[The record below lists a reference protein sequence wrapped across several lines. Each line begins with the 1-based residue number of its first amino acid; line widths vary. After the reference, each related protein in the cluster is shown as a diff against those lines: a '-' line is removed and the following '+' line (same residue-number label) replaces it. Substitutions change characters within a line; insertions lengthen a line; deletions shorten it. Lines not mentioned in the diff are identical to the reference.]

1 MSDPNLNYL
10 MKKNKIKDTGV
21 EVTELSFGTSSL
33 GSMPDTY
40 GYEVSEDRAQKTLN
54 RFFQGP
60 VNMLDTSRN
69 YAMGESEKRI
79 GRAIKENG
87 GWPKDFLLSTK
98 LDRNMDTLVLDKN
111 RARESLEESLK
122 TLNVDSVDVLF
133 LHDPEYAKDITDI
146 TKKDGAMD
154 ELFKIKNEGLAKAV
168 GVAMGKVDIMFPLLK
183 DWDFDVVINH
193 NRYTL
198 INREANK
205 MYDYASSKN
214 IAIFNAAPYAGG
226 VLAKGPDNFKK
237 VTYQDATEEKLAP
250 AREFEKVC
258 KKHNVELGAAALQ
271 FSLRDN
277 RITST
282 ICGVTSV
289 ESIEKNLAWANA
301 EISGEFWD
309 EISKLPFSIN
319 DPESERVFT
328 PG

>member
-1 MSDPNLNYL
+1 
-10 MKKNKIKDTGV
+10 MKKNKIKDTGL

-79 GRAIKENG
+79 GKAIKENG
-87 GWPKDFLLSTK
+87 GWPNGFLLSTK
-98 LDRNMDTLVLDKN
+98 LDRNMDTLILDKN
-111 RARESLEESLK
+111 RVRESLEESLK
-122 TLNVDSVDVLF
+122 TLNVDSVDILF

-154 ELFKIKNEGLAKAV
+154 ELFKIKNEGLAKAA

-183 DWDFDVVINH
+183 DWDFDVIINH

-198 INREANK
+198 LNREANE

-226 VLAKGPDNFKK
+226 VLAKGPSNFKK
-237 VTYQDATEEKLAP
+237 ITYQDASEEKLAP
-250 AREFEKVC
+250 AREIEKVC
-258 KKHNVELGAAALQ
+258 KKYNVEMGAAALQ
-271 FSLRDN
+271 FSMKDK

-282 ICGVTSV
+282 ICGVTSIQ
-289 ESIEKNLAWANA
+289 SIEKNLAWANTNIP
-301 EISGEFWD
+301 EEFWN
-309 EISKLPFSIN
+309 EVLKLPYSTK
-319 DPESERVFT
+319 DPESERNFT

>member
-1 MSDPNLNYL
+1 
-10 MKKNKIKDTGV
+10 MKKNKIKDTGL

-40 GYEVSEDRAQKTLN
+40 GYEVSENRAQKTLN

-79 GRAIKENG
+79 GKAIKENG
-87 GWPKDFLLSTK
+87 GWPNGFLLSTK

-111 RARESLEESLK
+111 RVRESLEESLK
-122 TLNVDSVDVLF
+122 TLNVDSVDILF

-154 ELFKIKNEGLAKAV
+154 ELFKIKNEGLAKAA

-183 DWDFDVVINH
+183 DWDFDVIINH

-198 INREANK
+198 LNRETNE

-237 VTYQDATEEKLAP
+237 ITYQDATEEKLAP

-289 ESIEKNLAWANA
+289 ESIEKTLAWANTNIP
-301 EISGEFWD
+301 EEFWN
-309 EISKLPFSIN
+309 EVLKLPYSTK
-319 DPESERVFT
+319 DPESERNFT

>member
-1 MSDPNLNYL
+1 
-10 MKKNKIKDTGV
+10 MKKNKIKDTSL

-79 GRAIKENG
+79 GKAIKENG
-87 GWPKDFLLSTK
+87 GWPKGFLLSTK

-146 TKKDGAMD
+146 TKKGGAMD
-154 ELFKIKNEGLAKAV
+154 ELFKIKDEGLAKAV

-198 INREANK
+198 LNREANE
-205 MYDYASSKN
+205 MYDFASSKN

-282 ICGVTSV
+282 ICGVTSI

-301 EISGEFWD
+301 EISDEFWE
-309 EISKLPFSIN
+309 EISKLPFSTN

>member
-1 MSDPNLNYL
+1 
-10 MKKNKIKDTGV
+10 MKKNKIKDTGL

-79 GRAIKENG
+79 GKAIKENG
-87 GWPKDFLLSTK
+87 GWPNGFLLSTK

-111 RARESLEESLK
+111 RVRESLEESLK
-122 TLNVDSVDVLF
+122 TLNVDSVDILF

-154 ELFKIKNEGLAKAV
+154 ELFKIKNEGLAKAA

-183 DWDFDVVINH
+183 DWDFDVIINH

-198 INREANK
+198 LNREANE

-237 VTYQDATEEKLAP
+237 ITYQDATEDKLAP

-289 ESIEKNLAWANA
+289 ESIEKNLTWANT

-309 EISKLPFSIN
+309 EISKLPFSTN

-328 PG
+328 SG

>member
-1 MSDPNLNYL
+1 
-10 MKKNKIKDTGV
+10 MKKNKIKDTGL

-54 RFFQGP
+54 RFFKGP

-79 GRAIKENG
+79 GKAIKENG
-87 GWPKDFLLSTK
+87 GWPNGFLLSTK

-111 RARESLEESLK
+111 RVRESLEESLK
-122 TLNVDSVDVLF
+122 TLNVDSVDILF

-154 ELFKIKNEGLAKAV
+154 ELFKIKNEGLAKAA

-183 DWDFDVVINH
+183 DWDFDVIINH

-198 INREANK
+198 LNREANE

-237 VTYQDATEEKLAP
+237 ITYQDATEEKLAP

-309 EISKLPFSIN
+309 EISKLPFSTN

-328 PG
+328 SG

>member
-1 MSDPNLNYL
+1 
-10 MKKNKIKDTGV
+10 MKKNKIKDTGL

-40 GYEVSEDRAQKTLN
+40 GYEVSENRAQKTLN

-79 GRAIKENG
+79 GKAIKENG
-87 GWPKDFLLSTK
+87 GWPNGFLLSTK

-111 RARESLEESLK
+111 RVRESLEESLK
-122 TLNVDSVDVLF
+122 TLNVDSVDILF

-154 ELFKIKNEGLAKAV
+154 ELFKIKNEGLAKAA
-168 GVAMGKVDIMFPLLK
+168 GVAMGKVDVMFPLLK
-183 DWDFDVVINH
+183 NWDFDVIINH

-198 INREANK
+198 LNREANE

-237 VTYQDATEEKLAP
+237 ITYQDATEEKLAP

-289 ESIEKNLAWANA
+289 ESIEKNLAWANTNIP
-301 EISGEFWD
+301 EEFWN
-309 EISKLPFSIN
+309 EVLKLPYSTK
-319 DPESERVFT
+319 DPESERNFT

>member
-1 MSDPNLNYL
+1 
-10 MKKNKIKDTGV
+10 MKKNKIKDTGL

-40 GYEVSEDRAQKTLN
+40 GYEVSENRAQKTLN

-79 GRAIKENG
+79 GKAIKENG
-87 GWPKDFLLSTK
+87 GWPNGFLLSTK

-111 RARESLEESLK
+111 RVRESLEESLK
-122 TLNVDSVDVLF
+122 TLNVDSVDILF

-146 TKKDGAMD
+146 TKKGGAMD
-154 ELFKIKNEGLAKAV
+154 ELFKIKNEGLAKAA

-183 DWDFDVVINH
+183 NWDFDVIINH

-198 INREANK
+198 LNREANE

-237 VTYQDATEEKLAP
+237 ITYQDATEEKLAP

-289 ESIEKNLAWANA
+289 ESIEKNLAWANTNIP
-301 EISGEFWD
+301 EEFWN
-309 EISKLPFSIN
+309 EVLKLPYSTK
-319 DPESERVFT
+319 DPESERNFT

>member
-1 MSDPNLNYL
+1 
-10 MKKNKIKDTGV
+10 MKKNKIKDTGL
-21 EVTELSFGTSSL
+21 EITELSFGTSSL

-154 ELFKIKNEGLAKAV
+154 ELFKIKEEGLAKAV

-183 DWDFDVVINH
+183 DWDFDVIINH

-198 INREANK
+198 INREANE

-309 EISKLPFSIN
+309 EVLKLPFSSN
-319 DPESERVFT
+319 DPESDRVFT
-328 PG
+328 AG

>member
-1 MSDPNLNYL
+1 

-40 GYEVSEDRAQKTLN
+40 GYEVPEQRAQETLK

-79 GRAIKENG
+79 GKAIKEKG
-87 GWPKDFLLSTK
+87 GWPNGFLLSTK

-111 RARESLEESLK
+111 RARQSFEESLK
-122 TLNVDSVDVLF
+122 TLNTDSVDILF
-133 LHDPEYAKDITDI
+133 LHDPEYAKDVNDI

-154 ELFKIKNEGLAKAV
+154 ELFKIKEEGLAKAV
-168 GVAMGKVDIMFPLLK
+168 GLAMGKIDLMFPLIK
-183 DWDFDVVINH
+183 DWDFDVIINH

-198 INREANK
+198 LNREANE

-226 VLAKGPDNFKK
+226 VLAKGPSNFKK
-237 VTYQDATEEKLAP
+237 ITYQDASEEKLAP
-250 AREFEKVC
+250 AREIEKVC
-258 KKHNVELGAAALQ
+258 KKYNVEMGAAALQ
-271 FSLRDN
+271 FSMKDK

-282 ICGVTSV
+282 ICGVTSIQ
-289 ESIEKNLAWANA
+289 SIEKNLAWANTNIP
-301 EISGEFWD
+301 EEFWN
-309 EISKLPFSIN
+309 EVLKLPYSTK
-319 DPESERVFT
+319 DPESERNFT

>member
-1 MSDPNLNYL
+1 
-10 MKKNKIKDTGV
+10 MKKNKIKDTGL

-40 GYEVSEDRAQKTLN
+40 GYEVSENRAQKTLN

-79 GRAIKENG
+79 GKAIKENG
-87 GWPKDFLLSTK
+87 GWPNGFLLSTK

-111 RARESLEESLK
+111 RVRESLEESLK
-122 TLNVDSVDVLF
+122 TLNVDSVDILF

-154 ELFKIKNEGLAKAV
+154 ELFKIKNEGLAKAA

-183 DWDFDVVINH
+183 NWDFDVIINH

-198 INREANK
+198 LNRETNE

-237 VTYQDATEEKLAP
+237 ITYQDATEEKLAP

-289 ESIEKNLAWANA
+289 ESIEKTLAWANTNIP
-301 EISGEFWD
+301 EEFWN
-309 EISKLPFSIN
+309 EVLKLPYSTK
-319 DPESERVFT
+319 DPESERNFT

>member
-1 MSDPNLNYL
+1 
-10 MKKNKIKDTGV
+10 MKKIKIKDTGL

-79 GRAIKENG
+79 GKAIKENG
-87 GWPKDFLLSTK
+87 GWPNGFLLSTK

-111 RARESLEESLK
+111 RVRESLEESLK
-122 TLNVDSVDVLF
+122 TLNVDSVDILF

-146 TKKDGAMD
+146 TKKGGAMD
-154 ELFKIKNEGLAKAV
+154 ELFKIKNEGLAKAA

-183 DWDFDVVINH
+183 DWDFDVIINH

-198 INREANK
+198 INREANE

-289 ESIEKNLAWANA
+289 ESIEKNLVWANA

-309 EISKLPFSIN
+309 EISKLPFSTN

-328 PG
+328 SG

>member
-1 MSDPNLNYL
+1 
-10 MKKNKIKDTGV
+10 MKKNKIKDTGL

-40 GYEVSEDRAQKTLN
+40 GYEVSENRAQKTLN

-79 GRAIKENG
+79 GKSIKENG
-87 GWPKDFLLSTK
+87 GWPNGFLLSTK

-111 RARESLEESLK
+111 RVRESLEESLK
-122 TLNVDSVDVLF
+122 TLNVDSVDILF

-154 ELFKIKNEGLAKAV
+154 ELFKIKNEGLAKAA

-183 DWDFDVVINH
+183 NWDFDVIINH

-198 INREANK
+198 LNREANE

-237 VTYQDATEEKLAP
+237 ITYQDATEEKLAP

-289 ESIEKNLAWANA
+289 ESIEKNLAWANTNIP
-301 EISGEFWD
+301 EEFWN
-309 EISKLPFSIN
+309 EVLKLPYSTK
-319 DPESERVFT
+319 DPESERNFT

>member
-1 MSDPNLNYL
+1 
-10 MKKNKIKDTGV
+10 MKKNKIKDTGL

-79 GRAIKENG
+79 GKAIKENG
-87 GWPKDFLLSTK
+87 GWPNGFLLSTK

-111 RARESLEESLK
+111 RVRESLEESLK
-122 TLNVDSVDVLF
+122 TLNVDSVDILF
-133 LHDPEYAKDITDI
+133 LHDPEYAKDINDI
-146 TKKDGAMD
+146 TKKGGAMD
-154 ELFKIKNEGLAKAV
+154 ELFKIKNEGLAKAA

-183 DWDFDVVINH
+183 DWDFDVIINH

-198 INREANK
+198 INREANE

-289 ESIEKNLAWANA
+289 ESIEKNLVWANA

-309 EISKLPFSIN
+309 EVSKLPFSTN

-328 PG
+328 SG

>member
-1 MSDPNLNYL
+1 
-10 MKKNKIKDTGV
+10 MKKNKIKDTGL

-79 GRAIKENG
+79 GKAIKENG
-87 GWPKDFLLSTK
+87 GWPNGFLLSTK

-111 RARESLEESLK
+111 RVRESLEESLK
-122 TLNVDSVDVLF
+122 TLNVDSVDILF
-133 LHDPEYAKDITDI
+133 LHDPEYAKDINDI
-146 TKKDGAMD
+146 TKKGGAMD
-154 ELFKIKNEGLAKAV
+154 ELFKIKNEGLAKAA

-183 DWDFDVVINH
+183 DWDFDVIINH

-198 INREANK
+198 INREANE

-250 AREFEKVC
+250 TREFEKVC

-289 ESIEKNLAWANA
+289 ESIEKNLVWANA

-309 EISKLPFSIN
+309 EISKLPFSTN

-328 PG
+328 SG

>member
-1 MSDPNLNYL
+1 
-10 MKKNKIKDTGV
+10 MKRNKIKDTGV

-69 YAMGESEKRI
+69 YAMGESEIRI
-79 GRAIKENG
+79 GKAIKENG
-87 GWPKDFLLSTK
+87 GWPKGFLLSTK

-122 TLNVDSVDVLF
+122 TLNVDSVDILF

-146 TKKDGAMD
+146 TRKNGAMD
-154 ELFKIKNEGLAKAV
+154 ELFKIKEEGLTKAV
-168 GVAMGKVDIMFPLLK
+168 GLAMGKIDLMFPLIK
-183 DWDFDVVINH
+183 DWDFDVIINH

-205 MYDYASSKN
+205 MYEYASSKN

-309 EISKLPFSIN
+309 EVLKLPFSSN
-319 DPESERVFT
+319 DPESDRVFT
-328 PG
+328 AG

>member
-1 MSDPNLNYL
+1 
-10 MKKNKIKDTGV
+10 MKKNKIKDTGL

-79 GRAIKENG
+79 GKAIKENG
-87 GWPKDFLLSTK
+87 GWPNGFLLSTK

-111 RARESLEESLK
+111 RVRESLEESLK
-122 TLNVDSVDVLF
+122 TLNVDSVDILF

-154 ELFKIKNEGLAKAV
+154 ELFKIKNEGLAKAA
-168 GVAMGKVDIMFPLLK
+168 GIAMGKVDIMFPLLK
-183 DWDFDVVINH
+183 DWDFDVIINH

-198 INREANK
+198 INREANE

-237 VTYQDATEEKLAP
+237 ITYQDATEEKLAP

-289 ESIEKNLAWANA
+289 ESIEKNLAWANTNIP
-301 EISGEFWD
+301 EEFWN
-309 EISKLPFSIN
+309 EVLKLPYSTK
-319 DPESERVFT
+319 DPESERNFT

>member
-1 MSDPNLNYL
+1 
-10 MKKNKIKDTGV
+10 MKKNKIKDTGL

-40 GYEVSEDRAQKTLN
+40 GYEVPELRAQETLK

-60 VNMLDTSRN
+60 ANMLDTSRN

-79 GRAIKENG
+79 GKAIKENG
-87 GWPKDFLLSTK
+87 GWPNGFLLSTK

-111 RARESLEESLK
+111 RVRESLEESLK
-122 TLNVDSVDVLF
+122 TLNVDSVDILF

-154 ELFKIKNEGLAKAV
+154 ELFKIKNEGLAKAA

-183 DWDFDVVINH
+183 DWDFDVLINH

-198 INREANK
+198 INREANE

-250 AREFEKVC
+250 ARAFEKVC

-309 EISKLPFSIN
+309 EISKLPFSTK

-328 PG
+328 SG

>member
-1 MSDPNLNYL
+1 
-10 MKKNKIKDTGV
+10 MKKNKIKDTGL

-79 GRAIKENG
+79 GKAIKENG
-87 GWPKDFLLSTK
+87 GWPNGFLLSTK

-111 RARESLEESLK
+111 RVRESLEESLK
-122 TLNVDSVDVLF
+122 TLNVDSVDILF

-154 ELFKIKNEGLAKAV
+154 ELFKIKNEGLAKAA

-183 DWDFDVVINH
+183 DWDFDVIINH

-198 INREANK
+198 LNREANE

-282 ICGVTSV
+282 ISGVTSV

-301 EISGEFWD
+301 EISDEFWD
-309 EISKLPFSIN
+309 EISKLPFSTN

-328 PG
+328 SG

>member
-1 MSDPNLNYL
+1 
-10 MKKNKIKDTGV
+10 MKKNKIKDTGL

-79 GRAIKENG
+79 GKAIKENG
-87 GWPKDFLLSTK
+87 GWPNGFLLSTK

-111 RARESLEESLK
+111 RVRESLEESLK
-122 TLNVDSVDVLF
+122 TLNVDSVDILF

-154 ELFKIKNEGLAKAV
+154 ELFKIKNEGLAKAA

-183 DWDFDVVINH
+183 DWDFDVIINH

-198 INREANK
+198 INREANE

-309 EISKLPFSIN
+309 EISKLPFSTN
-319 DPESERVFT
+319 DPETERVFT
-328 PG
+328 SG

>member
-1 MSDPNLNYL
+1 
-10 MKKNKIKDTGV
+10 MKKNKIKDTGL
-21 EVTELSFGTSSL
+21 EISELSFGTSSL

-111 RARESLEESLK
+111 RARQSLEESLK
-122 TLNVDSVDVLF
+122 TLNVDSVDILF
-133 LHDPEYAKDITDI
+133 LHDPEYTKDITDI

-154 ELFKIKNEGLAKAV
+154 ELFKIKEEGLAKAV

-183 DWDFDVVINH
+183 DWDFDVIINH

-198 INREANK
+198 INREANE

-309 EISKLPFSIN
+309 EVLKLPFSSN
-319 DPESERVFT
+319 DPESDRVFT
-328 PG
+328 AG

>member
-1 MSDPNLNYL
+1 
-10 MKKNKIKDTGV
+10 MKKNKVKDTGL

-79 GRAIKENG
+79 GKAIKENG
-87 GWPKDFLLSTK
+87 GWPNGFLLSTK

-111 RARESLEESLK
+111 RVRESLEESLK
-122 TLNVDSVDVLF
+122 TLNVDSVDILF

-146 TKKDGAMD
+146 TKKGGAMD
-154 ELFKIKNEGLAKAV
+154 ELFKIKNEGLAKAA

-183 DWDFDVVINH
+183 DWDFDVIINH

-198 INREANK
+198 LNREANE
-205 MYDYASSKN
+205 MYNYASSKN

-289 ESIEKNLAWANA
+289 ESIEKNLVWANA

-309 EISKLPFSIN
+309 EISKLPFSTN

-328 PG
+328 SG

>member
-1 MSDPNLNYL
+1 
-10 MKKNKIKDTGV
+10 MKKNKIKDTGL
-21 EVTELSFGTSSL
+21 EITELSFGTSSL

-40 GYEVSEDRAQKTLN
+40 GYEVSEERAQKTLN

-98 LDRNMDTLVLDKN
+98 LDRNMETLVLDKN

>member
-1 MSDPNLNYL
+1 
-10 MKKNKIKDTGV
+10 MKKNKIKDTGL

-40 GYEVSEDRAQKTLN
+40 GYEVSENRAQKTLN

-79 GRAIKENG
+79 GKAIKENG
-87 GWPKDFLLSTK
+87 GWPNGFLLSTK

-111 RARESLEESLK
+111 RVRESLEESLK
-122 TLNVDSVDVLF
+122 TLNVDSVDILF

-146 TKKDGAMD
+146 TKKGGAMD
-154 ELFKIKNEGLAKAV
+154 ELFKIKNEGLAKAA

-183 DWDFDVVINH
+183 NWDFDVIINH

-198 INREANK
+198 LNRETNE

-237 VTYQDATEEKLAP
+237 ITYQDATEEKLAP

-289 ESIEKNLAWANA
+289 ESIEKTLAWANTNIP
-301 EISGEFWD
+301 EEFWN
-309 EISKLPFSIN
+309 EVLKLPYSTK
-319 DPESERVFT
+319 DPESERNFT

>member
-1 MSDPNLNYL
+1 
-10 MKKNKIKDTGV
+10 MKKNKIKDTGL

-79 GRAIKENG
+79 GKAIKENG
-87 GWPKDFLLSTK
+87 GWPNGFLLSTK

-111 RARESLEESLK
+111 RVRESFEESLK
-122 TLNVDSVDVLF
+122 TLNVDSVDILF

-154 ELFKIKNEGLAKAV
+154 ELFKIKNEGLAKAA

-183 DWDFDVVINH
+183 DWDFDVIINH

-198 INREANK
+198 INREANE

-237 VTYQDATEEKLAP
+237 ITYQDATEEKLAP

-289 ESIEKNLAWANA
+289 ESIEKNLAWANTNIP
-301 EISGEFWD
+301 EEFWD
-309 EISKLPFSIN
+309 EISKLPFSNN

-328 PG
+328 SG